1 MGELRQVYVHIGP
14 PKSGTTFL
22 QNVLF
27 ANKHALA
34 AAGYALPCS
43 DWPTHRR
50 AVAQLVRRDA
60 DAPALPPDDLP
71 PRDAWD
77 RLVREA
83 QGSGAHT
90 ALLSA
95 EQLSGVGAPAIRDL
109 VGSFAPADVE
119 VVYTARD
126 LAAAVPAGWQTRLRN
141 RRAPTW
147 REFCDAVR
155 EPGEAPSL
163 GGVFWQHQ
171 DPAAVLSRWL
181 QYVPPERVHVV
192 TVPKS
197 GSDPGLLWSR
207 FCVATGLHADAYSL
221 DVSRSNT
228 SLGGVEAE
236 VLRRLTA
243 QVVGRLSPPVY
254 ADLVKFF
261 VAREVLE
268 RREQSFRL
276 VLPADEHS
284 WLAPRAEQAIAYLHD
299 GGFDVQGDLRE
310 LIPDPVPPS
319 SRRPDDVAEAE
330 VAALMEEVLAATVLE
345 MARRQ
350 GDTRWKGTRSVDVPD
365 ADD

>member
-1 MGELRQVYVHIGP
+1 MGELQRVYVHIGP

-27 ANKHALA
+27 ANKDTLA
-34 AAGYALPCS
+34 AAGVALPAK

-60 DAPALPPDDLP
+60 DVPRPADDLP

-77 RLVREA
+77 RLVREV

-90 ALLSA
+90 AVLSA
-95 EQLSGVGAPAIRDL
+95 EQLSGVGASAIRAL
-109 VGSFAPADVE
+109 VRSFAPAEVH

-141 RRAPTW
+141 RKAPTW
-147 REFCDAVR
+147 REFCAAVR
-155 EPGEAPSL
+155 DPGGPHSL
-163 GGVFWQHQ
+163 GGAFWQHQ
-171 DPAAVLSRWL
+171 DPGLVLPRWL
-181 QYVPPERVHVV
+181 QHVPPQRVHVV
-192 TVPKS
+192 TVPRS
-197 GSDPGLLWSR
+197 GSDPGLLWGR
-207 FCVATGLHADAYSL
+207 FCAVVGLDPAQYSL
-221 DVSRSNT
+221 DVPRSNA

-243 QVVGRLSPPVY
+243 RVADRLSVPVY
-254 ADLVKFF
+254 TDLVKIF

-276 VLPADEHS
+276 VLPEAEHA
-284 WLAPRAEQAIAYLHD
+284 WLDPRAEQAIAYLRNA
-299 GGFDVQGDLRE
+299 GFAVEGDLAE
-310 LIPDPVPPS
+310 LTPLH
-319 SRRPDDVAEAE
+319 RAAERAPDDVDEAE
-330 VAALMEEVLAATVLE
+330 VASLLDELLAAAVLE

-350 GDTRWKGTRSVDVPD
+350 GDIRWKGPRSVDVSD
-365 ADD
+365 AGD

>member
-1 MGELRQVYVHIGP
+1 MGELRRVYVHIGP

-27 ANKHALA
+27 ANKETLA
-34 AAGYALPCS
+34 DNGYVLPCS
-43 DWPTHRR
+43 DWSTHRR

-60 DAPALPPDDLP
+60 DMPTLPPDDPP

-77 RLVREA
+77 RLVRDVR
-83 QGSGAHT
+83 GSGAHT

-95 EQLSGVGAPAIRDL
+95 EQLSGVGAPAIRAL
-109 VGSFAPADVE
+109 VRSFAPADVH

-171 DPAAVLSRWL
+171 DPAVVLPRWL
-181 QYVPPERVHVV
+181 KYVPPERVHVV
-192 TVPKS
+192 TVPRA

-207 FCVATGLHADAYSL
+207 FCVATGVHADAYSL
-221 DVSRSNT
+221 DVRRSNT

-268 RREQSFRL
+268 PREQSFRL
-276 VLPADEHS
+276 VLPADEHV
-284 WLAPRAEQAIAYLHD
+284 WLAPRAEQAIAYLRD
-299 GGFDVQGDLRE
+299 GGFDVQGDLWE
-310 LIPDPVPPS
+310 LIPVPVSS
-319 SRRPDDVAEAE
+319 SRRPDDVDDAE
-330 VAALMEEVLAATVLE
+330 VAALLTEVLASTLVE
-345 MARRQ
+345 MGRRQ
-350 GDTRWKGTRSVDVPD
+350 GDVRWTGARSVDVPEAGD
-365 ADD
+365 